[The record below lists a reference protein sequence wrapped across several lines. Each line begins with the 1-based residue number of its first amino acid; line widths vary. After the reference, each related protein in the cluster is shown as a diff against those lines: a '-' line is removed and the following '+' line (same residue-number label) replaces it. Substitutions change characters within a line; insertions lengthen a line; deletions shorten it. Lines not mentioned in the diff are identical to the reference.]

1 MRGWCSRVRG
11 SGSRETIARASR
23 AGAVLLAALGFLR
36 DSAAAQS
43 TITGVAHFNT
53 AALTMGIVSDSVRGV
68 GIVATR
74 RPGRDARDSVPVIWH
89 EVDPDSIFA
98 WLDRVVV
105 LLRASAD
112 PLTTGD
118 TRWVLGPSPGEN
130 RGFALGRYTSKGRLG
145 QPALAL
151 ADSGAGW
158 EFPLTMQE
166 ADSLVRL
173 LWQAAG
179 LSRRDPAGSAA
190 APDPSLSPARLI
202 EQPRPGSRGQG
213 GAVLLRYVV
222 DTTGLPEPGSVQ
234 VILAGDS
241 RLIEE
246 ARRVVSRSRF
256 APARQGDAAVPWLA
270 QQLFVWRGR

>member
-1 MRGWCSRVRG
+1 M
-11 SGSRETIARASR
+11 
-23 AGAVLLAALGFLR
+23 LGFIQ

-43 TITGVAHFNT
+43 TITGIAHFNT
-53 AALTMGIVSDSVRGV
+53 ATLTMGIVSDSVQGV

-74 RPGRDARDSVPVIWH
+74 QPGRDARDSVPVIWH
-89 EVDPDSIFA
+89 DVDPDSIFT
-98 WLDRVVV
+98 WLDRVAV

-112 PLTTGD
+112 PLKTGD
-118 TRWVLGPSPGEN
+118 TRWVLGPSPGAN

-151 ADSGAGW
+151 ADSGTGW

-173 LWQAAG
+173 LWQAATV
-179 LSRRDPAGSAA
+179 SRRDPAGTGA
-190 APDPSLSPARLI
+190 APAPSLTPARLI

-213 GAVLLRYVV
+213 GVVLLRYVV

-234 VILAGDS
+234 VILAGGP
-241 RLIEE
+241 RLVEE
-246 ARRVVSRSRF
+246 ARRVASRSRF
-256 APARQGDAAVPWLA
+256 APAHQGDAAVPWLA
-270 QQLFVWRGR
+270 QQIFVWRGR

>member
-1 MRGWCSRVRG
+1 
-11 SGSRETIARASR
+11 
-23 AGAVLLAALGFLR
+23 
-36 DSAAAQS
+36 
-43 TITGVAHFNT
+43 
-53 AALTMGIVSDSVRGV
+53 
-68 GIVATR
+68 
-74 RPGRDARDSVPVIWH
+74 VPVIWH

-98 WLDRVVV
+98 WLDRVTV

-112 PLTTGD
+112 PLRTGD
-118 TRWVLGPSPGEN
+118 TRWVLGPSPGED
-130 RGFALGRYTSKGRLG
+130 RGLALGRYTSKGRLG

-151 ADSGAGW
+151 ADSSAGW
-158 EFPLTMQE
+158 EFPLTTQE

-173 LWQAAG
+173 LWLAAG
-179 LSRRDPAGSAA
+179 ASRRDPARAA
-190 APDPSLSPARLI
+190 APAPSLTPARLI

-234 VILAGDS
+234 VILAGDP

-256 APARQGDAAVPWLA
+256 APAKQADAAVPWIA
-270 QQLFVWRGR
+270 QQVFVWRGR